1 MSRPAPRTAALRGT
15 LVCAALT
22 AVLLAGA
29 VAGLALGS
37 ARIPVGEVLGAVTGR
52 SGPGPLT
59 TIVWEVRLP
68 RVLLAAVVGAGL
80 ALVGT
85 VLQALVRNPVADPYL
100 LGISSGAS
108 TGAALVVVLGIGAA
122 SMSLGA
128 FAGAMVAL
136 LVVYTMA
143 RRGGTMTTGRLV
155 LAGVAVQY
163 VLSALTSLVLVTSSE
178 SEHMRAVL
186 FWTLGGLGQARWS
199 SLLLPALVLGAGLVL
214 LLSLARPLDLLLAG
228 EEGAT
233 VLGLAVGRF
242 RAATFVLA
250 SLVTAVLVTVSGS
263 IGFVGLMVPH
273 AARMVVGAAHRVLLP
288 VAALGGAAFLVL
300 ADLAARTLAAP
311 QEIPVGVLTA
321 LTGGP
326 FFLWLLRRSYRD
338 GAGAVAG

>member
-1 MSRPAPRTAALRGT
+1 MPEPVPRTSPLRRT

-22 AVLLAGA
+22 AMLLTGA

-37 ARIPVGEVLGAVTGR
+37 ARIPVGEVLAALAGR
-52 SGPGPLT
+52 SGPGPFT
-59 TIVWEVRLP
+59 TIVLDVRLP

-80 ALVGT
+80 ALVGA

-108 TGAALVVVLGIGAA
+108 TGAALVVVFGIGAV
-122 SMSLGA
+122 SMSVGA

-136 LVVYTMA
+136 LVVYAMA
-143 RRGGTMTTGRLV
+143 RRGGAMTTGRLV

-178 SEHMRAVL
+178 KEHLRAIL
-186 FWTLGGLGQARWS
+186 FWTLGGLGQARWDT
-199 SLLLPALVLGAGLVL
+199 LALPALVLLAGLVL
-214 LLSLARPLDLLLAG
+214 LLALARPLDLLLVG

-233 VLGLAVGRF
+233 TLGLEVGRF
-242 RAATFVLA
+242 RAVAFVLA

-273 AARMVVGAAHRVLLP
+273 AARMVVGAAHRALLP

-300 ADLAARTLAAP
+300 ADLAARTVAAP

-326 FFLWLLRRSYRD
+326 FFLWLLRRSPRGE
-338 GAGAVAG
+338 GAWA